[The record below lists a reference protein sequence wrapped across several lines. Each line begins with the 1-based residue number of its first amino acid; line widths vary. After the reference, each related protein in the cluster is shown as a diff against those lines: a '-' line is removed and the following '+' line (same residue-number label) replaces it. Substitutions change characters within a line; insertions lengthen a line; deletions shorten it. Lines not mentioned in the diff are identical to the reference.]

1 MANRQ
6 QTKRK
11 RARQIFGTPLHEN
24 SDPAQ
29 RVIGVAALPR
39 DSKALAQLL
48 GADPSPDV
56 RIAAPCNCSDAQR
69 LPTRCD

>member
-1 MANRQ
+1 VLD
-6 QTKRK
+6 K
-11 RARQIFGTPLHEN
+11 IFGTPLHEN

-56 RIAAPCNCSDAQR
+56 RTAAALHCASSC
-69 LPTRCD
+69 